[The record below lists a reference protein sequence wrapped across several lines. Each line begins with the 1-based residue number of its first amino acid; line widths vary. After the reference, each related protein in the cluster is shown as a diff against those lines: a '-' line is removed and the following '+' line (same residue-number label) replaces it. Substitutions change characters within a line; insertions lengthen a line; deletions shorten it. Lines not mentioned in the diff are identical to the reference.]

1 MIGDKEG
8 NVVSAKENILQ
19 RWSEYNEKHFEPQ
32 DGTYDGSGKE
42 WTMSI
47 QTAEPYVEPPK
58 DVDTEMAISKF
69 KNGKTT
75 EHDPIQDELINV
87 GGEELKKFLYELISN
102 I

>member
-47 QTAEPYVEPPK
+47 
-58 DVDTEMAISKF
+58 
-69 KNGKTT
+69 
-75 EHDPIQDELINV
+75 
-87 GGEELKKFLYELISN
+87 
-102 I
+102 

>member
-1 MIGDKEG
+1 
-8 NVVSAKENILQ
+8 
-19 RWSEYNEKHFEPQ
+19 
-32 DGTYDGSGKE
+32 
-42 WTMSI
+42 
-47 QTAEPYVEPPK
+47 
-58 DVDTEMAISKF
+58 MAISKF